1 MAFQDI
7 RKSRKRLRPE
17 EIRIVALF
25 VIVLAGLL
33 ALNIYLARIL
43 PGGEWLYQRWEG
55 VHAFLGLDAAP
66 GLKFARTMPDGKTE
80 LLVTHAEPYGSD
92 VGQSVQQIVYGRIAF
107 ASEYAYILNDP
118 FYIVLFYIPLVL
130 IPNLINW
137 LMPSAF
143 VGFVLGRAIWLL
155 LSEAALVMTVLFS
168 FRLSE
173 WEPPRWLSF
182 LLIVFGLFGFFSLNA
197 LITASPTI
205 FLSFLYLCI
214 LLALR
219 SHSDELAGGL
229 LFLVAY
235 QWEVGALFFLSIMVF
250 VIINRRWNV
259 LMGFGMSL
267 VVLLIVSFLTNPGW
281 GLPYI
286 RAVLSDWYRSA
297 NLNLGSVLSTWFPA
311 IRFPL
316 GRMISLLTIGIV
328 FIESIGAA
336 RAPFRRVAWVAA
348 LGLATTP
355 LIGLAI
361 FPSNYV
367 VLILPLVLI
376 VALVWERWRRRKIA
390 VVILILMVAL
400 VLPFGLYIQTILRY
414 APLYTQLLSI
424 LPPVAAIIGLY
435 WMRWWVLHSPR
446 TWADQIGS
454 HR

>member
-33 ALNIYLARIL
+33 SLNIYLARIL

-55 VHAFLGLDAAP
+55 VHALLDLDVVP

-80 LLVTHAEPYGSD
+80 LLVTHAEPYAVE
-92 VGQSVQQIVYGRIAF
+92 VGQSVQQIVYGRNAF
-107 ASEYAYILNDP
+107 SNEYAYILNDP

-137 LMPSAF
+137 LLPSAF
-143 VGFVLGRAIWLL
+143 VGFVLVRGIWMF

-173 WEPPRWLSF
+173 WEPPRWLYF
-182 LLIVFGLFGFFSLNA
+182 ILMFFGLFGFFSLNA

-205 FLSFLYLCI
+205 FLGFSYLCI

-219 SHSDELAGGL
+219 SFSDELAGGL
-229 LFLVAY
+229 LLLVAY

-259 LMGFGMSL
+259 LMGFGMTL
-267 VVLLIVSFLTNPGW
+267 VVLLIVSFLIDRGW
-281 GLPYI
+281 ALPYI
-286 RAVLSDWYRSA
+286 RAVLSDGYRSA

-316 GRMISLLTIGIV
+316 SRVISLLVIATV
-328 FIESIGAA
+328 FIEAISAA
-336 RAPFRRVAWVAA
+336 RAPFRRVVWVASLA
-348 LGLATTP
+348 LAATP
-355 LIGLAI
+355 LIGLAM

-376 VALVWERWRRRKIA
+376 VALVWERWRRSKVA

-400 VLPFGLYIQTILRY
+400 ALPFGLYIQTILRY
-414 APLYTQLLSI
+414 APLYTQLLSV

-454 HR
+454 HK